1 MITQEVADLYVSR
14 RADESRAEV
23 CRRVERAAEELDWR
37 CSVRELGWPSF
48 LPEPGAEELVA
59 LAIEPLPPARVFEHV
74 VGRMV
79 GEARL
84 VRLAHFDARLRA
96 WRLCGAEWG
105 FAQAGLT
112 LHDAFDAQVGMSGS
126 LFALWP
132 DARPPS
138 TLFFGS
144 PALFAATILHQT
156 LANRGS
162 VTLCERVELAEYEP
176 APDPRGPA
184 LRGALDLERA
194 PLGSIVCLVEERGRS
209 GVRLVPGAFASLEE
223 ARAAYRA
230 SREPYG
236 QRVLFARVALLVR
249 LD

>member
-1 MITQEVADLYVSR
+1 MLAQDLADLFLSR
-14 RADESRAEV
+14 RADESRADA
-23 CRRVERAAEELDWR
+23 CRAVERAAQELDWR
-37 CSVRELGWPSF
+37 CAVREVDWPRV
-48 LPEPGAEELVA
+48 LPDPGAGEFLA
-59 LAIEPLPPARVFEHV
+59 LAIEPLPPARILEHV
-74 VGRMV
+74 VGRML

-84 VRLAHFDARLRA
+84 VRLAYFDPRLCA
-96 WRLCGAEWG
+96 WRLAGAEWG

-112 LHDAFDAQVGMSGS
+112 LHDAFDAHVGMSGS

-132 DARPPS
+132 DARLPS
-138 TLFFGS
+138 TLFFG
-144 PALFAATILHQT
+144 PPTLFAATILEQT

-162 VTLCERVELAEYEP
+162 VTLCERVELLEYEP

-184 LRGALDLERA
+184 LRGALEFERA
-194 PLGSIVCLVEERGRS
+194 PLGAIVCLVEDRERGAP
-209 GVRLVPGAFASLEE
+209 RLVPGAFASLEE

-236 QRVLFARVALLVR
+236 QRVLLARIAARVD